1 MQTGL
6 ENISVAGMIVT
17 LAELQRKEL
26 KGAIVDDIA
35 RFKFY
40 RAAMAGNEFALL
52 VSNVGANETPANC
65 AKISTRLSSGLSLPI
80 AFYFPTLKFY
90 ERQRFIEK
98 QVFFITGRGD
108 AFLPNMILSSKASK
122 KKEASKLSA
131 AAQFLLLYHLQHSG
145 LDGLSISEIADMIPQ
160 YSYVSIAKA
169 VENLEA
175 LGLCECI
182 KDMERSKRL
191 KFNAEGLVLWEKAK
205 PFMASPVKAVKY
217 CDAVPAAGFQY
228 SGISALASYTMISPD
243 ENPTVAVYSG
253 EFKDGN
259 FQGLNDFDGN
269 VKIEIWRYPAM
280 DIESDTVDRLS
291 LFLSLEDTEDPRVE
305 KENKSM
311 FDKIWQKM

>member
-1 MQTGL
+1 MQTEL
-6 ENISVAGMIVT
+6 KNITVAGINIALT
-17 LAELQRKEL
+17 ELQKKEL

-35 RFKFY
+35 RFQFY
-40 RAAMAGNEFALL
+40 RAAVAGNEFVLL
-52 VSNVGANETPANC
+52 VPKISINETPANC
-65 AKISTRLSSGLSLPI
+65 AKIAGRLSHGLSLPMV
-80 AFYFPTLKFY
+80 FYFPALKFY

-98 QVFFITGRGD
+98 QVYFITGRGD

-122 KKEASKLSA
+122 RKEASRLSA
-131 AAQFLLLYHLQHSG
+131 SAQFLLLYHLQQG
-145 LDGLSISEIADMIPQ
+145 KLDGLSISEIADMTPQ

-182 KDMERSKRL
+182 KDPERNKRL
-191 KFNAEGLVLWEKAK
+191 KFNAEGLALWEKAK

-217 CDAVPAAGFQY
+217 CGAIPAAGFQY
-228 SGISALASYTMISPD
+228 SGISALASYTMIAPD
-243 ENPTVAVYSG
+243 ENPTVAVYSS

-269 VKIEIWRYPAM
+269 VKVEVWRYPGL
-280 DIESDTVDRLS
+280 DLKSDTVDMLS
-291 LFLSLEDTEDPRVE
+291 LFLSLEGNEDPRVE

-311 FDKIWQKM
+311 FDKIWKKM

>member
-6 ENISVAGMIVT
+6 GNISVAGMSVT

-40 RAAMAGNEFALL
+40 RAAMVGNEFVLL
-52 VSNVGANETPANC
+52 VPKVEANETPANC
-65 AKISTRLSSGLSLPI
+65 AKISARLSSGLNLPI
-80 AFYFPTLKFY
+80 VFYFPTLKFY

-122 KKEASKLSA
+122 KKGASKLSA
-131 AAQFLLLYHLQHSG
+131 AAHFLLLYHLQQNG
-145 LDGLSISEIADMIPQ
+145 LGGLSISEIADMIPQ

-169 VENLEA
+169 VENLES

-191 KFNAEGLVLWEKAK
+191 KFNAEGLALWEKAK

-217 CDAVPAAGFQY
+217 CDAVPADRFQY

-253 EFKDGN
+253 EFKDGA
-259 FQGLNDFDGN
+259 FQGLNDFDGD
-269 VKIEIWRYPAM
+269 VKIEIWRYPALDM
-280 DIESDTVDRLS
+280 ESDAVDRLS
-291 LFLSLEDTEDPRVE
+291 LFLSLEDNEDPRVE